1 MTTLD
6 DLLDQD
12 VAAARA
18 RNAGRQAASALAA
31 VLYRVGWLV
40 AKLAWLLLM
49 VIGGVLY
56 GIGWLGRR
64 AVWPSLV
71 WCGRAVRLGWQDAR
85 RRDGG

>member
-12 VAAARA
+12 DAAARA

-31 VLYRVGWLV
+31 VLYRLGWLV
-40 AKLAWLLLM
+40 AKVLWLLLM
-49 VIGGVLY
+49 AVGAVLY
-56 GIGWLGRR
+56 GVGWAGRR
-64 AVWPSLV
+64 VVWPALV

-85 RRDGG
+85 RRGD